1 MGGDLLVNLL
11 FEDIKNAK
19 YSGTLYLIRHG
30 TTAFNEENEQR
41 IRGWLDIPLDENGV
55 KAAQTT
61 AKFLKSKKI
70 DRIVTSDLMRC
81 VQTAELIVKELELP
95 IIKDFNLRPWN
106 VGNATGTLI
115 KDVIPTLNHYMKN
128 AKDEIPGGESYGEF
142 YNRWKRAIEKYM
154 AKCVL
159 TQENICLVTHSRNL
173 YCLDHILSGG
183 KMEIRVDGKPDP
195 GGVIELKVGS
205 TISAKEIH

>member
-19 YSGTLYLIRHG
+19 YSGTIYLVRHG
-30 TTAFNEENEQR
+30 TTQFNEPDDPR
-41 IRGWLDIPLDENGV
+41 IRGWLDISLDENGV
-55 KAAQTT
+55 KAAQET

-70 DRIVTSDLMRC
+70 DRVVTSDLKRC
-81 VQTAELIVKELELP
+81 VQTAELLVEVLELP
-95 IIKDFNLRPWN
+95 ILKDFGLRPWN
-106 VGNATGTLI
+106 VGNATGTPI
-115 KDVIPTLNHYMKN
+115 KSVIPTLNHYMKN

-173 YCLDHILSGG
+173 YCLDNILSDG
-183 KMEIRVDGKPDP
+183 KIAIRVDGKPDP
-195 GGVIELKVGS
+195 GGVIELVVGS